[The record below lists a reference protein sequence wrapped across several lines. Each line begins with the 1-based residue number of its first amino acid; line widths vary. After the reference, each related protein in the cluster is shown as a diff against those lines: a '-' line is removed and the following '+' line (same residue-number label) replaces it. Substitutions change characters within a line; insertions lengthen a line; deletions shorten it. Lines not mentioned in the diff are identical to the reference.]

1 MNNPLESNTTQFWTA
16 AIVGALAFLIWWYRH
31 TYGEKRTL
39 LKDGNTLVRV
49 PGLPIF
55 RSEAWLYVRIF

>member
-49 PGLPIF
+49 P
-55 RSEAWLYVRIF
+55 